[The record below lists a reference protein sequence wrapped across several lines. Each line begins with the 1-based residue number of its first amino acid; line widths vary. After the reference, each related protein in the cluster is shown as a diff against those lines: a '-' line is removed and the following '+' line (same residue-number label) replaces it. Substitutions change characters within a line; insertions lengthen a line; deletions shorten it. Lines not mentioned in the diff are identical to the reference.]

1 MSPPP
6 KHKYKGGSVDIKEV
20 QRQAEKEIKE
30 EAFKK
35 AVAEEKERLS
45 HKKKFWD
52 RVFPWTIKITK
63 KGEKS

>member
-1 MSPPP
+1 M
-6 KHKYKGGSVDIKEV
+6 DIKEV
-20 QRQAEKEIKE
+20 QSQAEKEIKE

-35 AVAEEKERLS
+35 AVAEEKERLR

-52 RVFPWTIKITK
+52 RVFPWTVKITR